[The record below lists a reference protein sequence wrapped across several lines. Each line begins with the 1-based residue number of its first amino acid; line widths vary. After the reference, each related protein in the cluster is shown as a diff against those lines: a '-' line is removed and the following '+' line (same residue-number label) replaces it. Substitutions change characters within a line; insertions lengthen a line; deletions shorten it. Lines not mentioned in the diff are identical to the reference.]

1 MNIFYLDEDIDK
13 CAEAHVDKHV
23 TKMQLETA
31 QMLSTNIWIDEV
43 LGYIPRKV
51 NSNETAEL
59 RSAADAAG
67 YPTSI
72 RYRPCF
78 FNHPCTIWMRESWEN
93 FEFSLLLVYALDSEA
108 QWRGFNK
115 HKSASMVHQL
125 PLPKNLPSKGFTMP
139 RQAMP
144 DEYLDEDPVKAYRGY
159 YMDAKHHLATYT
171 RRGPPT
177 WWIGVWTSGRNE
189 EGIPDNR
196 KILVNG

>member
-1 MNIFYLDEDIDK
+1 MNIFYLDEDVDK

-31 QMLSTNIWIDEV
+31 QMLSTNLWIDEV

-51 NSNETAEL
+51 NSDETAEL

-67 YPTSI
+67 YPTSV

-93 FEFSLLLVYALDSEA
+93 FEFSLLLVYALESEA
-108 QWRGFNK
+108 MWRGFNK
-115 HKSASMVHQL
+115 HKSAAMVHQL
-125 PLPKNLPSKGFTMP
+125 PLPQNLPSKGFTKP

-144 DEYLDEDPVKAYRGY
+144 EEFNNEDSVKAYRDY
-159 YMDAKHHLATYT
+159 YMGAKDHLAVYT
-171 RRGPPT
+171 RRSPPP
-177 WWIGVWTSGRNE
+177 WWTGVWTSGRNE

-196 KILVNG
+196 KILVT